1 MRFGLLA
8 IALIAASA
16 AHTQLIIRR
25 RKATEGAAKRSVLV
39 TGVVSVSALLV
50 AVFTLGT
57 SRAEQPPAVD
67 TGTVVSAIDLVNQTP
82 KGKLQNPYKDSEAN
96 IVAQGATLFRSYPC
110 SGCHGGNAGGG
121 MCPPLTTSDWIYGGD
136 DDSLFRLVTLGS
148 VELQKQGYTREGLIT
163 TAGPM
168 PPMGPIIENS
178 DDLWKIITFV
188 RSRYDS
194 DPAYKYGAPAS
205 QQ

>member
-1 MRFGLLA
+1 MRYGLL
-8 IALIAASA
+8 LIG
-16 AHTQLIIRR
+16 I
-25 RKATEGAAKRSVLV
+25 
-39 TGVVSVSALLV
+39 
-50 AVFTLGT
+50 FTLGA
-57 SRAEQPPAVD
+57 SRADPPAAPAD
-67 TGTVVSAIDLVNQTP
+67 TGTVSAMDLVSQTS
-82 KGKLQNPYKDSEAN
+82 KGNLHNPYNDSQSD
-96 IVAQGATLFRSYPC
+96 IVSQGATLFRSYPC

-148 VELQKQGYTREGLIT
+148 IELQKQGYTREGLIT

-168 PPMGPIIENS
+168 PPMGAIIKDS
-178 DDLWKIITFV
+178 DDLWKLLTFI

>member
-1 MRFGLLA
+1 VKARTLGLLLLA
-8 IALIAASA
+8 VLSFGASWAAS
-16 AHTQLIIRR
+16 
-25 RKATEGAAKRSVLV
+25 
-39 TGVVSVSALLV
+39 
-50 AVFTLGT
+50 
-57 SRAEQPPAVD
+57 PPAPVNFASI
-67 TGTVVSAIDLVNQTP
+67 SAADLVNRTP
-82 KGKLQNPYKDSEAN
+82 KGNLHNPYKDSQAS

-148 VELQKQGYTREGLIT
+148 IELQKKGYTRQGLIN

-168 PPMGPIIENS
+168 PSMGPIIKNS
-178 DDLWKIITFV
+178 DDLWKILAFI

-194 DPAYKYGAPAS
+194 DPAYKYGAPPS

>member
-1 MRFGLLA
+1 MRLCLVLFLLGFGA
-8 IALIAASA
+8 SWAAS
-16 AHTQLIIRR
+16 
-25 RKATEGAAKRSVLV
+25 
-39 TGVVSVSALLV
+39 
-50 AVFTLGT
+50 
-57 SRAEQPPAVD
+57 PPAPVD
-67 TGTVVSAIDLVNQTP
+67 YSKISAIDLVNHTP
-82 KGKLQNPYKDSEAN
+82 KGQLHNPYKDSQAD
-96 IVAQGATLFRSYPC
+96 IVARGAALFRSYPC

-148 VELQKQGYTREGLIT
+148 IELQKKGYTRQGLIT

-168 PPMGPIIENS
+168 PPMGPIIKDS
-178 DDLWKIITFV
+178 DDLWKILAFI

>member
-1 MRFGLLA
+1 MRFGLL
-8 IALIAASA
+8 
-16 AHTQLIIRR
+16 
-25 RKATEGAAKRSVLV
+25 LV
-39 TGVVSVSALLV
+39 ALL
-50 AVFTLGT
+50 TLEASWADT
-57 SRAEQPPAVD
+57 LPAPVNYAKIS
-67 TGTVVSAIDLVNQTP
+67 TIDLVKCTP
-82 KGKLQNPYKDSEAN
+82 KGGLHNPYKDSQAN
-96 IVAQGATLFRSYPC
+96 IVAQGQTLFRSYPC

-148 VELQKQGYTREGLIT
+148 IELQKQGYTREGLIT

-168 PPMGPIIENS
+168 PPMGPIIKNS
-178 DDLWKIITFV
+178 DDLWKVLTFI
-188 RSRYDS
+188 RSRYDD

>member
-1 MRFGLLA
+1 MRFCLLA

-16 AHTQLIIRR
+16 A
-25 RKATEGAAKRSVLV
+25 
-39 TGVVSVSALLV
+39 
-50 AVFTLGT
+50 
-57 SRAEQPPAVD
+57 RADPPAVPAD
-67 TGTVVSAIDLVNQTP
+67 TGTVSAMDLVNQTS
-82 KGKLQNPYKDSEAN
+82 KGNLHNPYNDSQAD
-96 IVAQGATLFRSYPC
+96 IVSQGATLFRSYPC

-148 VELQKQGYTREGLIT
+148 IELQKQGYTRQGLIT

-168 PPMGPIIENS
+168 PPMGAIIKDS
-178 DDLWKIITFV
+178 DDLWKLLTFI